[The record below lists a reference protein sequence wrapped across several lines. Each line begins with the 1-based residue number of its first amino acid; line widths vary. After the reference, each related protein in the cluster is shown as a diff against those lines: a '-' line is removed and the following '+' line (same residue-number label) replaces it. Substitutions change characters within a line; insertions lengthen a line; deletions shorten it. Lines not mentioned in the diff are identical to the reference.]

1 MKTRVTV
8 LTLVVAMLL
17 SLVVPPAGFA
27 AESNWNALG
36 GLGAKENTGSVEFSG
51 KTNNY
56 VIYKQK
62 TDYKNIAFDL
72 QFETIPCYMDDNP
85 DAGPFIS
92 FVLSDLNTMS
102 EYQTRMSFNGIY
114 MVLYLKND
122 STISFNVFANTPEA
136 PWQAIAVSDIA
147 ANVKQGGKISFQ
159 LSEKNGTYTVTL
171 GGYETSFSLPGT
183 LGEEGTGYFHV
194 GAATGGSA
202 MDVGFSLLNF
212 QISSAAAPAGSGGT
226 SAKMPTD
233 LASSPFAS
241 DIRLL
246 YGLGI
251 VQGYEDNTY
260 RPENTLTRAEFTT
273 QLMRLMGMDT
283 ASAASVSSFLDVA
296 PEHWASGAIAAA
308 YGAGLVNGTGGGYF
322 SPEQTI
328 TYIEAV
334 KMLVGA
340 TGYGYMA
347 EKAGGYPNG
356 YLSVGMQNGIMAGLS
371 DFPLHTMINRG
382 MAAKLIANTLE
393 APFLKETGL
402 EDDSITYVQGKN
414 ITLLTEQLHIQ
425 KKTGYVRATHE
436 RSLDGEK
443 PLVEGCVQID
453 GTIYYVNPEYVEGL
467 IGSYVEYYV
476 DSDAE
481 ENTILWIEAP
491 ERRNDQLTIEAED
504 ISSVAKSGTGSAI
517 RLTYFEGDKEETIT
531 IPAAAEVVLNGGMNY
546 KKDVLT
552 VLKELEVGSV
562 RLLDNNND
570 GEYDVLS
577 VDSYDVVIVDSV
589 FLANEKITDLYGGPE
604 VNLYNRDYTVTANGK
619 KSRLSALKRNDVL
632 LVRRTALTADDDT
645 YTIENVA
652 AAAEEYINE
661 TGSTSVKVGEKEYEL
676 SAYLQ
681 NLMDTR
687 PDYQIKLNDYVKV
700 YLDASGKVLYLDKQQ
715 GGAKNYTYLCGVD
728 RGNSSILSAPKLKL
742 FTLEGKLTVAEL
754 ADNVSIN
761 GERKVSVK
769 PGEEDETD
777 KSTSEKE
784 KLMLKYGLCDGNG
797 IAIPQ
802 VILCNMNAD
811 GKIRSI
817 TTAGYDDFTQGVT
830 GNQVIYTTTN
840 NSLDSQVF
848 LSASTMVMV
857 VPPDKTQDKGFLIS
871 DSTYF
876 MNDQKYN
883 FISYDTD
890 DFNNAPFVLVEGL
903 SNSDAKINYKDSFVV
918 GRISDTIYEDEIVK
932 KVCGVTIQGYKEFV
946 VPDETL
952 LTDLDIQFGDVVSIS
967 ATTKN
972 EIVAISTVIAPATDF
987 TTQTKSNLSPA
998 TSLRGAWNVMKG
1010 NVTRMDA
1017 ASKKLVVNDSSGIPS
1032 SWVITPGNAIAL
1044 VDTGK
1049 NEVKA
1054 GKIDDIGDN
1063 TYIIAIIQESVVKLM
1078 AVYK

>member
-72 QFETIPCYMDDNP
+72 QFDSIPCYMDDNP
-85 DAGPFIS
+85 EAGPFLS

-102 EYQTRMSFNGIY
+102 EYQTRMNFSGIY

-136 PWQAIAVSDIA
+136 PWQAIAISDIA

-171 GGYETSFSLPGT
+171 GGYETSFSLPGA

-202 MDVGFSLLNF
+202 MDIGFTLLNF

-273 QLMRLMGMDT
+273 QLMRLMGIDT
-283 ASAASVSSFLDVA
+283 ASTASASSFLDVA

-476 DSDAE
+476 DSDAD

-577 VDSYDVVIVDSV
+577 VDSYDVVVVDSV

-728 RGNSSILSAPKLKL
+728 TGTGSVLSTPRFKI
-742 FTLEGKLTVAEL
+742 FTLEGKVTVAEL
-754 ADNVSIN
+754 ADNVSLN
-761 GERKVSVK
+761 GQRMSAKTVLK
-769 PGEEDETD
+769 PEMGI
-777 KSTSEKE
+777 
-784 KLMLKYGLCDGNG
+784 CDTTG
-797 IAIPQ
+797 AAVPQ
-802 VILCNMNAD
+802 VILCSMNSD

-817 TTAGYDDFTQGVT
+817 TTAGHDDFSIGIT
-830 GNQVIYTTTN
+830 GTNVLYTSPN
-840 NSLDSQVF
+840 NSMDSKVF
-848 LSASTMVMV
+848 FSSSTKVMV
-857 VPPDKTQDKGFLIS
+857 VPPDKTQDKGFLVS

-876 MNDQKYN
+876 MNDQGYN
-883 FISYDTD
+883 FTSYDTD
-890 DFNNAPFVLVEGL
+890 EFNNTPFILVEGR
-903 SNSDAKINYKDSFVV
+903 SNSDAKVNYVDSFVV
-918 GRISDTIYEDEIVK
+918 GRMSDTIYEDEIVK

-952 LTDLDIQFGDVVSIS
+952 LTNLNIKFGDIVSIS
-967 ATTKN
+967 ANTKN

-1017 ASKKLVVNDSSGIPS
+1017 ASKKLVVNDSSGEPS

-1044 VDTGK
+1044 VDTEK